1 MKLRTILL
9 SLMVI
14 VLVACNK
21 GPSEHVFTGTID
33 DMDVQSTVVVEGDD
47 IQSEH
52 LVYELSY
59 EAGGIEDDDQA
70 KEAADV
76 QREAYEKLA
85 SNAPDGAVK
94 VNVEVDEEKQAII
107 MTFDLD
113 YTTPENVQGLI
124 EVGFLDGD
132 KSASTVSFKETK
144 EQYEADGLKEQ
155 E

>member
-21 GPSEHVFTGTID
+21 GPSEHVFTGMID
-33 DMDVQSTVVVEGDD
+33 NMDVQSTVVVEGDD

-59 EAGGIEDDDQA
+59 EAGGIENDDEA
-70 KEAADV
+70 KEAAEI
-76 QREAYEKLA
+76 QQEAYEKLA
-85 SNAPDGAVK
+85 NNAPDGAVK